1 MSGSNFYLRSKTQLL
16 EFKSAKI
23 NQFNKMWSDDLSKK
37 RPQDA
42 SKISLTESWE
52 VNYWC
57 KELGITEVKLR
68 EVVKTVGHSAAAVRK
83 YLGK

>member
-1 MSGSNFYLRSKTQLL
+1 ML

-23 NQFNKMWSDDLSKK
+23 NHFHKMWNDDLSKK
-37 RPQDA
+37 KPQDA

-68 EVVKTVGHSAAAVRK
+68 EVVKLVGHSSVAVRK
-83 YLGK
+83 HLGK

>member
-1 MSGSNFYLRSKTQLL
+1 MSWSVSQLNFKL
-16 EFKSAKI
+16 
-23 NQFNKMWSDDLSKK
+23 NNMSDDLGKK
-37 RPQDA
+37 RPQDS

-57 KELGITEVKLR
+57 KELGISEVELR
-68 EVVKTVGHSAAAVRK
+68 EAVKAVGHSAAAVRK

>member
-1 MSGSNFYLRSKTQLL
+1 MGK
-16 EFKSAKI
+16 
-23 NQFNKMWSDDLSKK
+23 DDLSKK

-52 VNYWC
+52 VTYWC
-57 KELGITEVKLR
+57 KALNVSETTLRAAVKS
-68 EVVKTVGHSAAAVRK
+68 VGHSASAVRK